1 LSVDNLFLFGDF
13 LGKTTSV
20 IKNLKKGSFILID
33 DTPCRVESIASGKSG
48 KHGASKSRVDAI
60 GLFDNRRRSI
70 VKPSGDNVD
79 VPIINKM
86 KAQVLAIS
94 GNRVQLMDLSD
105 YSMFELDI
113 PEELKGKLNSGEE
126 VTYYEIIGIRT
137 LKPLK

>member
-1 LSVDNLFLFGDF
+1 MEKS
-13 LGKTTSV
+13 TV
-20 IKNLKKGSFILID
+20 IKSLKKGHFVLID
-33 DTPCRVESIASGKSG
+33 DVPCKVVSMAKTKSG
-48 KHGASKSRVDAI
+48 KHGGSKCRVEAM
-60 GLFDNRRRSI
+60 GLFDGRRRSI

-86 KAQVLAIS
+86 RAQVLAIS